1 MSDQGVVTGT
11 ARGQVPARL
20 LDLSEGGAL
29 LVQAAPLE
37 VGTIHDFAL
46 DLGGDAL
53 WVQGEVRHCRPAE
66 RGGGYQIG
74 IQFVGVDP
82 HDERRLRDYLSRG
95 R

>member
-1 MSDQGVVTGT
+1 MNEENALTGT
-11 ARGQVPARL
+11 ARVQVSARL

-29 LVQAAPLE
+29 LVQVARLE

-46 DLGGDAL
+46 DLGGDTL
-53 WVQGEVRHCRPAE
+53 WVQGEVRHCRLAE

-82 HDERRLRDYLSRG
+82 HDERRLRDYLTR
-95 R
+95 RR